1 MKNYLFPRYFQIAG
15 WILFVPSLA
24 TGILLFLNSLILD
37 ILSFSGMTETVVNDA
52 AIIGTTI
59 GALFIVCSKERHEDE
74 MTRSIRLNSLLKSI
88 YVYAG
93 VLVLAT
99 LLINGIPFFTFM
111 SANLVLMPLIYVLI
125 FRIEMHR
132 YNKLSSDE

>member
-15 WILFVPSLA
+15 WILFIPSLR
-24 TGILLFLNSLILD
+24 TGVLLLLNI
-37 ILSFSGMTETVVNDA
+37 IGFSGSTEIAVNDA

-59 GALFIVCSKERHEDE
+59 GTLFIICSKERHEDE
-74 MTRSIRLNSLLKSI
+74 MTRSIRLNSLLKSL
-88 YVYAG
+88 YVYTG

-99 LLINGIPFFTFM
+99 LLINGIPFFMFM
-111 SANLVLMPLIYVLI
+111 SANLVLMPLIYVLT

>member
-15 WILFVPSLA
+15 WILFIPSLI
-24 TGILLFLNSLILD
+24 TGVLLLLNI
-37 ILSFSGMTETVVNDA
+37 IGFSGSTEIAVNDA

-59 GALFIVCSKERHEDE
+59 GTLFIICSKERLEDE
-74 MTRSIRLNSLLKSI
+74 MTRSIRLNSLLKSL
-88 YVYAG
+88 YVYKG

-99 LLINGIPFFTFM
+99 LLINGIPFFMFM
-111 SANLVLMPLIYVLI
+111 SANLVLMPLIYVLT